1 MKTEIVKEDG
11 PCRVTVS
18 TEVTAEEVAAIR
30 KRVNATFAKRV
41 RLPGFRPGKAPMA
54 RIEALYGKD
63 IQQTVNQEIIDAV
76 ISDTQKFLDEQGREM
91 ARVVDLKDFQAEPG
105 QAATLTA
112 TLDLSPRFDL
122 PEETKWQVKK
132 VDAEV
137 TDEMLEARLAD
148 VRKMAAS
155 FRNAEGEETAAED
168 DLAEISFTSN
178 LSKDGLSEVA
188 ARYVSDEGYW
198 LQLHS
203 DTFIPGLAEAL
214 RGKKVNDAFALDVTY
229 PADFR
234 VEDLANKA
242 VHYDITL
249 KTLRKYVP
257 ADDAAVVAR
266 FNAKDMD
273 EVRQNVKDSLGVQRQ
288 YEEGQRALND
298 LINAIDAS
306 VSFELPES
314 VVDRWTYDELY
325 SDATNPLERFK
336 DDPEGLRKDPVYAQ
350 AQERATKRLRRNY
363 TLLAVAK
370 ARDIKLTGEEMDGT
384 LNSLADRLRM
394 PVRELV
400 RRLRE
405 NGRLNQVIEDSLC
418 QKVLNELVP
427 VCAVL

>member
-1 MKTEIVKEDG
+1 MKTEIVKEEG
-11 PCRVTVS
+11 PCRVVVA
-18 TEVTAEEVAAIR
+18 TELTAEDVAPIR
-30 KRVNATFAKRV
+30 KKVNTLFAKRV

-63 IQQTVNQEIIDAV
+63 IQQSVNQEILDAAV
-76 ISDTQKFLDEQGREM
+76 TDTKKTLEQQGREL
-91 ARVVDLKDFQAEPG
+91 ARVVDVKDFKAEPG
-105 QAATLTA
+105 QGASLTA
-112 TLDLSPRFDL
+112 VLDLDPRFDL
-122 PEETKWQVKK
+122 PEEAKWQVKK

-137 TDEMLEARLAD
+137 TDEMLESRLAD

-168 DLAEISFTSN
+168 DLAEISFTSD
-178 LSKDGLSEVA
+178 LAKDGLSDAA

-198 LQLHS
+198 LQLRT
-203 DTFIPGLAEAL
+203 DAFIPGLAEAL

-234 VEDLANKA
+234 VADLSGKA
-242 VHYDITL
+242 VHYDVTL

-273 EVRQNVKDSLGVQRQ
+273 EVRQNVKDSLGVTRQ

-298 LINAIDAS
+298 LVNAIDAS
-306 VSFELPES
+306 VSFDLPQS
-314 VVDRWTYDELY
+314 VLDRWTYDELY
-325 SDATNPLERFK
+325 SDASNPLERFK
-336 DDPEGLRKDPVYAQ
+336 DDPDGLRKDPVYAQ
-350 AQERATKRLRRNY
+350 AQERAAKRLRRNY

-370 ARDIKLTGEEMDGT
+370 ARDIKLTGEEADGAIAA
-384 LNSLADRLRM
+384 LADRLRM
-394 PVRELV
+394 PPKEVV
-400 RRLRE
+400 RRLRD
-405 NGRLNQVIEDSLC
+405 NGRLSQVLEDTLC
-418 QKVLNELVP
+418 QKVLNALVP